1 MASPWNFLARLT
13 RRRRD
18 RDEKEESATGDVTP
32 EEVKSAEPILD
43 EAGNTPEPRDRPAEA
58 KPQPAETVE
67 AAIITPESAEAGNN
81 VHAKAGRKRAVP
93 AGPTGDAPVV
103 PASTEKVGKKN
114 GTRHIPPSRPSK
126 PFRSVRKACLVFPM
140 RCKVSRR
147 RSGCFAIS
155 WRASFSSK
163 MHNYGQC
170 SRGSSA
176 ERVQT
181 TVPPRSLESDIVSGT
196 LLWL

>member
-103 PASTEKVGKKN
+103 PASTEKVGKKKRN
-114 GTRHIPPSRPSK
+114 KAYTAIKTVEAVPQ
-126 PFRSVRKACLVFPM
+126 RSESVP
-140 RCKVSRR
+140 
-147 RSGCFAIS
+147 
-155 WRASFSSK
+155 SFSDEVQSIE
-163 MHNYGQC
+163 
-170 SRGSSA
+170 A
-176 ERVQT
+176 E
-181 TVPPRSLESDIVSGT
+181 IG
-196 LLWL
+196 LLRHQLARKLQQQNAQLRTMLARFER